1 MYNFN
6 DTIITEVSDGLL
18 PSEAL
23 KINNEYIENLISG
36 YRTLT
41 VSGREALS
49 PEIVTETT
57 GIRDGSIMKSKRYP
71 ERIIIVKY
79 QLITDSPEAFREA
92 YTKLAY
98 ILDVEDAELI
108 FNDEQDKFFIGTP
121 YAIGEVEAGRT
132 SLVGEFEI
140 LCVDPFKYSIIEYE
154 AEPDLDNGSILIDY
168 GGTYKSFPTL
178 EAEFFNE
185 EDVAADGETAGT
197 LTGSGDC
204 GYVAFF
210 TEDAKIIQLGD
221 PDETDGETVTEKSQ
235 ALFNQTFKESTSWG
249 TTAQNLWTK
258 NSGSVLPSTVQQVGS
273 YAMKVASYGTTTV
286 AKDTSGTL
294 LKATST
300 ANAPTFNYTVIAKAT
315 NRTSTSVKVTAAI
328 TAALGRDSSYF
339 GKGYG
344 LNVSLYI
351 GGAWHTKT
359 IKATNVRWEG
369 KTGHTVNI
377 TVTVSGLSN
386 STTAL
391 TGIKFKATR
400 TDSLGT
406 AGTLGETACNNLAI
420 SAYGTNEAD
429 TYFLTA
435 SSYGTASGKWHGP
448 SITKTLPAD
457 SAGIV
462 GAVNFT
468 MSWKQRMSLDK
479 NNTTK
484 QLGAF
489 QVQVTTADGTHIAG
503 VRIVKGKAGKTA
515 DLIYYVNGTQ
525 VYKGSVD
532 LSYNNKYFG
541 NKGYNVSTSTI
552 VKSGEKVTIN
562 VAGVKKTFTNSAI
575 ADLRTT
581 KVTYAIEQYS
591 SNTPLSYNGFYWFR
605 FVKDNSTSLKDIPN
619 KFTANDVVQA
629 DCKDGEIYLNGTRNP
644 SLGALGN
651 DWEHFYLTP
660 GLNQIGVAFSDW
672 VEEGYEPNFKV
683 KYREVFL

>member
-1 MYNFN
+1 MYNFR

-23 KINNEYIENLISG
+23 KINNEYIENLIPG

-49 PEIVTETT
+49 PEIETYST
-57 GIRDGSIMKSKRYP
+57 GIRDGAEMKYKRYP
-71 ERIIIVKY
+71 ERILTVQY
-79 QLITDSPEAFREA
+79 QLITDSPESFRES

-121 YAIGEVEAGRT
+121 YAIGDVEPGRT
-132 SLVGEFEI
+132 SVVGEFEI
-140 LCVDPFKYSIIEYE
+140 LCVDPFKYSVIEYE
-154 AEPDLDNGSILIDY
+154 AEPDLSENSILIDY
-168 GGTYKSFPTL
+168 GGTYKAFPTL
-178 EAEFFNE
+178 RAEFYNE

-204 GYVAFF
+204 GFVAFF
-210 TEDAKIIQLGD
+210 TEDAKIVQIGD
-221 PDETDGETVTEKSQ
+221 PDEADSETVTEKSQ
-235 ALFNQTFKESTSWG
+235 ALFNQTFKESTAWG
-249 TTAQNLWTK
+249 STAQNLWSK
-258 NSGSVLPSTVQQVGS
+258 NGGSVLPSSVQQIGS
-273 YAMKVASYGTTTV
+273 YGMKVASYGTTTT

-300 ANAPTFNYTVIAKAT
+300 ANAPTFNYTVTAKAT
-315 NRTSTSVKVTAAI
+315 NRTSTSVKVTVAI

-344 LNVSLYI
+344 LDVAIYI
-351 GGAWHTKT
+351 GGKWYTKN
-359 IKATNVRWEG
+359 IKSTSVRWEG

-377 TVTVSGLSN
+377 TATVSGLSN

-406 AGTLGETACNNLAI
+406 AGTLGEKACNNLAI

-448 SITKTLPAD
+448 SITKTLSGD
-457 SAGIV
+457 
-462 GAVNFT
+462 GALNFT
-468 MSWKQRMSLDK
+468 MSWKQRLSLDK
-479 NNTTK
+479 GNNTK

-489 QVQVTTADGTHIAG
+489 QVQLTGANGTHIAG
-503 VRIVKGKAGKTA
+503 VRILKNKAGKKA
-515 DLIYYVNGTQ
+515 DLIFYVNGSQ

-541 NKGYNVSTSTI
+541 NLGYNVSTSTI
-552 VKSGEKVTIN
+552 VKSGKKITFT
-562 VAGVKKTFTNSAI
+562 VAGVKKTFTNATI
-575 ADLRTT
+575 AEVRTT
-581 KVTYAIEQYS
+581 KITYTIEQYS
-591 SNTPLSYNGFYWFR
+591 ANAPLSFNGFYWLR
-605 FVKDNSTSLKDIPN
+605 FVRDTATSQKDIPN
-619 KFTANDVVQA
+619 KFTTGDIVEA
-629 DCKDGEIYLNGTRNP
+629 DCSEGEIYLNGVRSP
-644 SLGALGN
+644 ELGALGN

-660 GLNQIGVAFSDW
+660 GLNQIGVSFSDW
-672 VEEGYEPNFKV
+672 VAAGYEPNFKV
-683 KYREVFL
+683 RYREVFL